1 MDEEKDLY
9 NLPIA
14 AFTFGKNGQPLSY
27 YSSNDIQNISK
38 NNAIINKNKDEQI
51 KNNNNITIE
60 SKESKDSNK
69 FSNDDSFKRFSFK
82 NIINRHNKKINLNK
96 NNIFHNNNFVFID
109 KEDNNSSYIKIIL
122 YALSYMPLFNDF
134 IINEWNI
141 NVEENYNNNSNNNVE
156 QILLLIR
163 EILMKIEKI
172 RSKNKD
178 RNNNTKINNIINIEQ
193 LKENLCE
200 LFKSKNKFMKNSSDD
215 PLDFLYII
223 FNSFHDLNPIISK
236 KRICNE
242 CFCHKNISIVLYKLY
257 ECECRAQSKPI
268 ININNYFL
276 DIPINIIIN
285 KFISNKLKDMNQML
299 FIYYQL
305 LIQNVKIKG
314 DCPIYGKNCQFNK
327 VHKKYI
333 LKKSPSYLIFNLEID
348 FFKNKELFYSLNNIL
363 KTFVLIPHIF
373 NINTLFNT
381 KQNNGNTK
389 YELIGILFLK
399 ISKIYS
405 CIFKS
410 KDNEIF
416 YYYEDNNFTS
426 FNNYYDIISFSI
438 KNGNIPIALIY
449 QKIINNIKFNI
460 NYELTEEKINKLEKY
475 VKNAN
480 NLNQNLK
487 NKIRTRENIIADNY
501 GINYSIN
508 NNNNASYS
516 ENYTSSR
523 YSNSIKSY
531 NSFQKNEYICN
542 NCERINKIEN
552 VICFFCGFDNSNI
565 INNNNN
571 KNIPNNKTKKLKSN
585 IIIKKKLILEK
596 DKISKT
602 QNNNSNYELD
612 EIQNEYKKIN
622 PQVLKYFGMHPQNI
636 SSKEEIDNNNNS
648 AQKQKLSSKLI
659 NKIPHYNNNYNNNF
673 KTEKKSTNLSI
684 NNSPKISKKNL
695 YINNI
700 GNKSLKAMNK
710 SAKNGFINYAN
721 RNINN
726 NELNIFKKNDFH
738 SEQNEQYNN
747 NQLNINL
754 KINNNNNFNIFEFGN
769 KKNLI
774 KLNDYDN
781 KYETEENYFNIHNN
795 EKLFKKINSSK
806 STKNKDLKKFNKN
819 KIINYNIPNDNWTCI
834 YCLNKNNNNIK
845 KCLYCKRKRAINNM
859 NKSPRNK
866 SLISHEN
873 RINFNNM
880 LIGQMSTKNS
890 NRLSKI

>member
-156 QILLLIR
+156 QISLLIR

-426 FNNYYDIISFSI
+426 FNNYYDIILFSI

-673 KTEKKSTNLSI
+673 KTEKKSTNLRI
-684 NNSPKISKKNL
+684 NNSPKISMKNL

>member
-172 RSKNKD
+172 RNKNKY

-223 FNSFHDLNPIISK
+223 FNFFHDLNPIISK

-426 FNNYYDIISFSI
+426 FNNYYDIILFSI

-475 VKNAN
+475 VKNTN

-531 NSFQKNEYICN
+531 NSFQKNEYLCN
-542 NCERINKIEN
+542 HCERINKIEN
-552 VICFFCGFDNSNI
+552 VICFFCGFDNSNL

-648 AQKQKLSSKLI
+648 TQKQKLSSKLI

-710 SAKNGFINYAN
+710 SAKNGFINYTN

-726 NELNIFKKNDFH
+726 NELNIFKRNDFH

-890 NRLSKI
+890 NRFSKI

>member
-82 NIINRHNKKINLNK
+82 NIINRHNKNKNLNK

-223 FNSFHDLNPIISK
+223 FNSFHDLIPIISK

-242 CFCHKNISIVLYKLY
+242 C
-257 ECECRAQSKPI
+257 CRAQSKPI

-381 KQNNGNTK
+381 KQNNDNTK

-426 FNNYYDIISFSI
+426 FNNYYDIILFSI

-552 VICFFCGFDNSNI
+552 VICFFCGFDNSNL

-648 AQKQKLSSKLI
+648 TQKQKLSSKLI

-710 SAKNGFINYAN
+710 
-721 RNINN
+721 
-726 NELNIFKKNDFH
+726 
-738 SEQNEQYNN
+738 
-747 NQLNINL
+747 
-754 KINNNNNFNIFEFGN
+754 
-769 KKNLI
+769 
-774 KLNDYDN
+774 
-781 KYETEENYFNIHNN
+781 
-795 EKLFKKINSSK
+795 
-806 STKNKDLKKFNKN
+806 
-819 KIINYNIPNDNWTCI
+819 
-834 YCLNKNNNNIK
+834 
-845 KCLYCKRKRAINNM
+845 
-859 NKSPRNK
+859 
-866 SLISHEN
+866 
-873 RINFNNM
+873 
-880 LIGQMSTKNS
+880 
-890 NRLSKI
+890 

>member
-1 MDEEKDLY
+1 
-9 NLPIA
+9 
-14 AFTFGKNGQPLSY
+14 
-27 YSSNDIQNISK
+27 
-38 NNAIINKNKDEQI
+38 
-51 KNNNNITIE
+51 
-60 SKESKDSNK
+60 
-69 FSNDDSFKRFSFK
+69 
-82 NIINRHNKKINLNK
+82 
-96 NNIFHNNNFVFID
+96 
-109 KEDNNSSYIKIIL
+109 
-122 YALSYMPLFNDF
+122 
-134 IINEWNI
+134 
-141 NVEENYNNNSNNNVE
+141 
-156 QILLLIR
+156 
-163 EILMKIEKI
+163 MKIEKI

-426 FNNYYDIISFSI
+426 FNNYYDIILFSI

-873 RINFNNM
+873 RIHAYGC
-880 LIGQMSTKNS
+880 IEV
-890 NRLSKI
+890 